1 MIIFSVACLAGTIH
15 ERVIFSR
22 SSAKFNSTIHQSP
35 HGFTNTKAR
44 VSLTIEETTVH
55 RISIDWTIDALI
67 IISHELNLICWANCL
82 VRWFCNSY
90 SSLQGLPGQIL
101 PQQHWERSQ
110 EMTANFFWSVSP
122 LKDDLLYSSLLL
134 ETLECTLL
142 RDWLQP
148 FVQENERST
157 ECLSA
162 CLFCP
167 LVKDRN
173 VCFSFSMVTLIVL
186 ILMTGIVVHGRHVH
200 RTASKDR

>member
-122 LKDDLLYSSLLL
+122 LKDDLLCSSLLL

-148 FVQENERST
+148 FVQENERSM

-173 VCFSFSMVTLIVL
+173 VCFSFFMVTLIVL